1 MHRDFFNSRRNTLM
15 LMTREEYLRRNNH
28 RRVREAISVDKLTA
42 DISKAKAS
50 LESAMD
56 AVTKAASVMYDIVV
70 DATAIGGKV
79 KEMVPSHIEKSISQ
93 LTDIVKN
100 QMAAILDGNDQ
111 SSLKSIDDLVGSMP
125 NRDLRPMS
133 NEEEVEKIS
142 MKPNLAN
149 GPQSSVLNGGG
160 NNNLEESYEE
170 AQLDMSTLRESL
182 GGDEYDDI
190 QADDDPFAELNA
202 GLMGGQSTAD
212 YVSPI
217 EKMDFYERGD
227 HLVDDSLIADEPEDG
242 ELSMDNINIPK
253 SSGLVFDALDGMG
266 SDDGMMDDFAEAPVT
281 EDEFEGQ
288 I

>member
-1 MHRDFFNSRRNTLM
+1 M

-182 GGDEYDDI
+182 GGDDYDDI

-227 HLVDDSLIADEPEDG
+227 HLVDDSLIADEPDEG
-242 ELSMDNINIPK
+242 ELSMNNINIPK

-266 SDDGMMDDFAEAPVT
+266 SDDGMMNDFAEAPVT

>member
-1 MHRDFFNSRRNTLM
+1 M

-182 GGDEYDDI
+182 GGDGYDDI
-190 QADDDPFAELNA
+190 QVDDDPFAELNA

-227 HLVDDSLIADEPEDG
+227 HLVDDSLIADEPDEG

>member
-1 MHRDFFNSRRNTLM
+1 M

-170 AQLDMSTLRESL
+170 AQLDMRTLRESL
-182 GGDEYDDI
+182 GGDGYDDI
-190 QADDDPFAELNA
+190 QVDDDPFAELNA

-227 HLVDDSLIADEPEDG
+227 HLVDDSLIADEPDEG

>member
-1 MHRDFFNSRRNTLM
+1 M

-182 GGDEYDDI
+182 GGDGYDDI
-190 QADDDPFAELNA
+190 QVDDDPFAELNA

-227 HLVDDSLIADEPEDG
+227 HLVDDSLIADEPDEG

-253 SSGLVFDALDGMG
+253 SSGLVFDALNGMG

>member
-1 MHRDFFNSRRNTLM
+1 
-15 LMTREEYLRRNNH
+15 
-28 RRVREAISVDKLTA
+28 
-42 DISKAKAS
+42 
-50 LESAMD
+50 
-56 AVTKAASVMYDIVV
+56 MYDIVV
-70 DATAIGGKV
+70 DAPAIGGKV

-160 NNNLEESYEE
+160 NNNLEENYEE

-182 GGDEYDDI
+182 GGDGYDDI
-190 QADDDPFAELNA
+190 QVDDDPFAELNA

-227 HLVDDSLIADEPEDG
+227 HLVDDSLIADEPDEG

-253 SSGLVFDALDGMG
+253 SSGLVFDTLDGMG

>member
-1 MHRDFFNSRRNTLM
+1 M
-15 LMTREEYLRRNNH
+15 LMTRKEYLRRNNH

-42 DISKAKAS
+42 DISKAKTS

-182 GGDEYDDI
+182 GGDGYDDI
-190 QADDDPFAELNA
+190 QVDDDPFAELNA
-202 GLMGGQSTAD
+202 GLMDGQSTAD

-227 HLVDDSLIADEPEDG
+227 HLVDDSLIADEPDEG

>member
-1 MHRDFFNSRRNTLM
+1 M
-15 LMTREEYLRRNNH
+15 LMTRKEYLRRNNH

-149 GPQSSVLNGGG
+149 GPQSSVLNGG

-170 AQLDMSTLRESL
+170 AQLDMRTLRESL
-182 GGDEYDDI
+182 GGDDYDDI

-227 HLVDDSLIADEPEDG
+227 HLVDDSLIADEPEEG

>member
-1 MHRDFFNSRRNTLM
+1 M

-182 GGDEYDDI
+182 GGDGYDDI
-190 QADDDPFAELNA
+190 QVDDDPFAELNDS
-202 GLMGGQSTAD
+202 LMDGQSTAD

-217 EKMDFYERGD
+217 EKMGFYERGD
-227 HLVDDSLIADEPEDG
+227 HLVDDSLIADEPDEG

-266 SDDGMMDDFAEAPVT
+266 SDDRMMDDFAEAPVT

>member
-1 MHRDFFNSRRNTLM
+1 M
-15 LMTREEYLRRNNH
+15 LMTRKEYLRRNNH

-182 GGDEYDDI
+182 GGDDYDDI

-202 GLMGGQSTAD
+202 GLMGGQSAAD

-227 HLVDDSLIADEPEDG
+227 HLVDDSLIADEPDEG

-253 SSGLVFDALDGMG
+253 SSGLVFDALDGMR

>member
-170 AQLDMSTLRESL
+170 AQLDMRTLRESL
-182 GGDEYDDI
+182 GGDGYDDI
-190 QADDDPFAELNA
+190 QVDDDPFAELNA

-227 HLVDDSLIADEPEDG
+227 HLVDDSLIADEPDEG

>member
-1 MHRDFFNSRRNTLM
+1 M
-15 LMTREEYLRRNNH
+15 LMTRKEYLRRNNH

-42 DISKAKAS
+42 DISKAKDS

-182 GGDEYDDI
+182 GGDGYDDI
-190 QADDDPFAELNA
+190 QVDDDPFAELNDS
-202 GLMGGQSTAD
+202 LMGGQSTAD

-227 HLVDDSLIADEPEDG
+227 HLVDDSLIADEPDEG

>member
-1 MHRDFFNSRRNTLM
+1 M
-15 LMTREEYLRRNNH
+15 LMTRKEYLRRNNH

-182 GGDEYDDI
+182 GGDGYDDI
-190 QADDDPFAELNA
+190 QVDDDPFAELNDS
-202 GLMGGQSTAD
+202 LMGGQSTAD

-227 HLVDDSLIADEPEDG
+227 HLVDDSLIADEPDEG

>member
-1 MHRDFFNSRRNTLM
+1 
-15 LMTREEYLRRNNH
+15 MTRKEYLRRNNH

-149 GPQSSVLNGGG
+149 GPQSSVLNGG

-170 AQLDMSTLRESL
+170 AQLDMRTLRESL
-182 GGDEYDDI
+182 GGDDYDDI

-227 HLVDDSLIADEPEDG
+227 HLVDDSLIADEPEEG

>member
-1 MHRDFFNSRRNTLM
+1 
-15 LMTREEYLRRNNH
+15 MTREEYLRRNNH

-182 GGDEYDDI
+182 GGDDYDDI

-217 EKMDFYERGD
+217 EKMGFYERGD

>member
-1 MHRDFFNSRRNTLM
+1 M
-15 LMTREEYLRRNNH
+15 LMTRKEYLRRNNH

-170 AQLDMSTLRESL
+170 AQLDMRTLRESL
-182 GGDEYDDI
+182 GGDGYDDI
-190 QADDDPFAELNA
+190 QVDDDPFAELNA

-227 HLVDDSLIADEPEDG
+227 HLVDDSLIADEPDEG